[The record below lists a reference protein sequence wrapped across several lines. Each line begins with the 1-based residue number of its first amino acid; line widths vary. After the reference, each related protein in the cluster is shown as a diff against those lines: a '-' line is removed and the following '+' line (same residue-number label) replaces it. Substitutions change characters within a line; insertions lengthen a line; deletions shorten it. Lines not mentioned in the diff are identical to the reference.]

1 MKMCPQSTDNPTGND
16 NAPCILI
23 PIEAEGVHVYADAD
37 ALDGQWVIFL
47 SIAGH
52 KDAVKAVSA
61 TLLTNHWINV
71 GSHEI
76 CLLPRTKY
84 STSVKALPSGIV
96 HTAIFIKNDLGQSQ
110 TYYALTARPEPTVS
124 DLYFTALIKHSAVP
138 VHSGWKAWLYKR
150 AVQRKEVE
158 ALTAHGIHGIKIS
171 LDDISLAEDISTAL
185 KKGRLKR
192 AFNNSLLPFSK
203 TFGISKLSVDRAW
216 SK

>member
-1 MKMCPQSTDNPTGND
+1 MKVCPQSTDNSTGNN
-16 NAPCILI
+16 NAPRVLI
-23 PIEAEGVHVYADAD
+23 PLEAEGFHVFADAY

-52 KDAVKAVSA
+52 KDAVKAVRA

-110 TYYALTARPEPTVS
+110 TYYALTAKPEPTDS

-138 VHSGWKAWLYKR
+138 VHSNWKAWLHKR

-158 ALTAHGIHGIKIS
+158 TLTTHGIRGIKTS
-171 LDDISLAEDISTAL
+171 LDDTSLAEDISTAL
-185 KKGRLKR
+185 KKGTLKEI
-192 AFNNSLLPFSK
+192 FDNVSLLPFSK
-203 TFGISKLSVDRAW
+203 TSSRI
-216 SK
+216 